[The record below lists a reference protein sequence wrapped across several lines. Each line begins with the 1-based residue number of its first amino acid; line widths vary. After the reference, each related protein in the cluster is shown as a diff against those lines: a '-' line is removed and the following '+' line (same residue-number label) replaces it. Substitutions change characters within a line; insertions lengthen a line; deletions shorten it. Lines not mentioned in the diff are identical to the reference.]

1 MILFLRLSPFF
12 MGLVYPWF
20 TGEPPPLLQEE
31 GLAALLGLW
40 MSLLHGFSL
49 VREVED
55 EIAEYKRQVKKV
67 A

>member
-1 MILFLRLSPFF
+1 
-12 MGLVYPWF
+12 MGPC
-20 TGEPPPLLQEE
+20 THGDIGEPPLLFQEE

-40 MSLLHGFSL
+40 MSLFDGFSL

-55 EIAEYKRQVKKV
+55 EIAEFKKQVKKV